1 MTLNKCDT
9 CGSDNAAN
17 AKYCSECGYELPKSS
32 SNNEQQGIPLA
43 PGKKKKKSNNKT
55 VGSLVGV
62 LVFFIVAMIVQQL
75 FLETSVYD
83 KAIMQAASE
92 LNKTCPVMI
101 DSETRLDN
109 AIALPNKIF
118 QYNYT
123 LVNLDRL
130 DIDTIEVKKN
140 LEPSVTNHIRT
151 NPDMK
156 YYRDNKITMRYYY
169 KDKDGN
175 YAFSISVTPEQ
186 YQ

>member
-1 MTLNKCDT
+1 MTLNKCNT

-17 AKYCSECGYELPKSS
+17 AKYCSECGYELPKSN
-32 SNNEQQGIPLA
+32 SNKEQQDIPPA
-43 PGKKKKKSNNKT
+43 PGKKEKKSNNKT
-55 VGSLVGV
+55 AGFLVGV
-62 LVFFIVAMIVQQL
+62 LVFFIVSMTIQQL
-75 FLETSVYD
+75 FLETPAYD
-83 KAIMQAASE
+83 KVIMHTASE
-92 LNKTCPVMI
+92 LNKTCPIMV

-109 AIALPNKIF
+109 ALALPNKIF

-169 KDKDGN
+169 KDKNGN
-175 YAFSISVTPEQ
+175 YVFSFSVTPEQ
-186 YQ
+186 YK